1 MPIKAKK
8 PTGTPKKTV
17 KKSVVKVDK
26 EKTVKKSSSSML
38 ASVYSD
44 KGKEGAEITLEK
56 SVFGVKVPSSL
67 LAQAVR
73 IHLSNQRSG
82 SASTKGRGEVE
93 GSTRKIYKQKGTGN
107 ARHGG
112 IRAPIFVGGGIA
124 FGPKPH
130 SFRLKFPDS
139 MKKQSLRGALSMK
152 HAQNELFIVA
162 DSKDLPHKTREMASL
177 FETIGIVGKTLF
189 VTPKSSEETVRAV
202 RNLKNV
208 DVLGAEDVH
217 TYALI
222 AHKTVVCTKD
232 SLSILTKRL
241 EDSKI

>member
-1 MPIKAKK
+1 MPVKAKK
-8 PTGTPKKTV
+8 PSVAPKKAI
-17 KKSVVKVDK
+17 KKPR
-26 EKTVKKSSSSML
+26 SSSMS
-38 ASVYSD
+38 ASVFSGI
-44 KGKEGAEITLEK
+44 GKEGSEMMLEK
-56 SVFGVKVPSSL
+56 AVFGVRVPQSL

-73 IHLSNQRSG
+73 VHLSNQRSG

-152 HAQNELFIVA
+152 HAQHELFVVEE
-162 DSKDLPHKTREMASL
+162 SKKLPQKTREMASL
-177 FETIGIVGKTLF
+177 FDALGIVGKTLF
-189 VTPKSSEETVRAV
+189 VTPKSSYETVRAV
-202 RNLKNV
+202 RNIQDI
-208 DVLGAEDVH
+208 DVIGAEDVN
-217 TYALI
+217 TYVLLS
-222 AHKTVVCTKD
+222 HKTIVCTKD
-232 SLSILTKRL
+232 AIMSITQRL
-241 EDSKI
+241 GEQKT